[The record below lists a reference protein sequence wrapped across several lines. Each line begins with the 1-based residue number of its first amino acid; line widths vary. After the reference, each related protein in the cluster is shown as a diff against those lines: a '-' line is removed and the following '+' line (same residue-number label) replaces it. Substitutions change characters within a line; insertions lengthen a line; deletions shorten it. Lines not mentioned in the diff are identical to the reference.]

1 MPKSTV
7 RSVTRHRF
15 LTLASASVTL
25 GATNACAVR
34 RVVPSE
40 RAVSFGFE
48 NIVTDTP
55 RWEHYAQQL
64 RQVNATGLSLS
75 VGRTDWTAFNW
86 EARPQASADGVA
98 SSGRDYVAEAIHALR
113 PELTGNSEITLTID
127 TLCPANIAA
136 DPSIAGV
143 NPQGEASYDFPSV
156 SSLESGIA
164 GDLLVQLAGEICAR
178 YKPNRISLTELMF
191 DDFTFGTPDLRSFS
205 KHSGKKDWPR
215 ASTGEIDTAHPSLGI
230 CRSAALANLLSRIRT
245 AAQARGV
252 LLDMEVRAS
261 WGNPD
266 GDRAASGHAYETLLS
281 AADRLIIWNYFS
293 INVSTPDYGG
303 RLARSLQQRFPG
315 RFVMSTGLWAQNSAL
330 APEQLASALQTI
342 SEAGPVAVSV
352 TPVSLMTQEHWDVL
366 ARAWKL

>member
-7 RSVTRHRF
+7 RSVTRRRF

-215 ASTGEIDTAHPSLGI
+215 TSTGEIDTAHPSLGI
-230 CRSAALANLLSRIRT
+230 CRSAALANLLSRIST
-245 AAQARGV
+245 AAQAHGV
-252 LLDMEVRAS
+252 LLDMDVRAS
-261 WGNPD
+261 WANPD
-266 GDRAASGHAYETLLS
+266 GDRAASPVMPTKPCSPRRIDSSYGTTSPSMRVPQTMVVGWPGRCNKDFLDGSSCRQGFGRKTRRWHQNNLLPHYKLS
-281 AADRLIIWNYFS
+281 RK
-293 INVSTPDYGG
+293 
-303 RLARSLQQRFPG
+303 LARLPSR
-315 RFVMSTGLWAQNSAL
+315 
-330 APEQLASALQTI
+330 
-342 SEAGPVAVSV
+342 
-352 TPVSLMTQEHWDVL
+352 
-366 ARAWKL
+366 